1 MRRFGTRLLKL
12 ERDQP
17 APPDPERE
25 RIEAIGR
32 ALKALW
38 RMGFVWASEAMAAGV
53 PVTDDQKAIE
63 RWYVAFTLASTPP
76 GLEQND
82 RWRREL
88 LDELAGLGVSE
99 AEALRMEAEL
109 GIDHGRVE

>member
-1 MRRFGTRLLKL
+1 MRRFSTRLLKL

-17 APPDPERE
+17 APPGRERE
-25 RIEAIGR
+25 RIGAIGR

-63 RWYVAFTLASTPP
+63 RWHIAFTLASTPP

-88 LDELAGLGVSE
+88 TCKIRRWPASGVSGRSR
-99 AEALRMEAEL
+99 AGRRGR
-109 GIDHGRVE
+109 GIRE